1 METNDLKVFAGK
13 LDYKKYSFLDR
24 IMIKLIM
31 VMTKGPTNS
40 KTEIE
45 YTNWK
50 DVVLFT
56 KKLIEI

>member
-1 METNDLKVFAGK
+1 
-13 LDYKKYSFLDR
+13 
-24 IMIKLIM
+24 MIKLIM